1 MQRQVKFAS
10 ENAAKKKLEKTLEV
24 EKAAHKAT
32 EKTVAAAK
40 AAKEEAEKK
49 LAAEQKSAA
58 ARADQLDAL
67 HKKEVQL
74 LEKQVRVACC
84 GGSVLRGSGQSGL
97 SDHAALPSLALRKSQ
112 KYPSI
117 KHGYSIT
124 CATFCPCATGH

>member
-1 MQRQVKFAS
+1 VKFAS

-67 HKKEVQL
+67 HKKEVQV
-74 LEKQVRVACC
+74 LEKQVRWRAVGGACC
-84 GGSVLRGSGQSGL
+84 GVAGRVV
-97 SDHAALPSLALRKSQ
+97 
-112 KYPSI
+112 
-117 KHGYSIT
+117 
-124 CATFCPCATGH
+124 